1 MKRLTILCCFF
12 VLIVT
17 TLQAQNHDF
26 LSTREEPFRG
36 FVIKQGDNYLKRKE
50 VAERMRINEEALGI
64 FNVATKH
71 RTAGL
76 ISGWLGSAGVVYSL
90 IRIEQGKNATPLFLA
105 SSVLVIPSPYFLL
118 SHRNKDREAIDLYN
132 FSQCCPTSARQKIKY
147 EFTADVFPPRLS
159 MRFK

>member
-1 MKRLTILCCFF
+1 MKKLTILCCFII
-12 VLIVT
+12 LIIPNIH
-17 TLQAQNHDF
+17 AQNNDF

-36 FVIKQGDNYLKRKE
+36 FVIKQGNNYLKRKE

-64 FNVATKH
+64 FNLATNH

-76 ISGWLGSAGVVYSL
+76 ISAWLGSAGFVYSL
-90 IRIEQGKNATPLFLA
+90 IRIEQGKNAMPLLVG
-105 SSVLVIPSPYFLL
+105 SSILVIPSPYFLL

-132 FSQCCPTSARQKIKY
+132 FSQCCPTGSRQKIKY
-147 EFTADVFPPRLS
+147 EFSADVFPPRLS